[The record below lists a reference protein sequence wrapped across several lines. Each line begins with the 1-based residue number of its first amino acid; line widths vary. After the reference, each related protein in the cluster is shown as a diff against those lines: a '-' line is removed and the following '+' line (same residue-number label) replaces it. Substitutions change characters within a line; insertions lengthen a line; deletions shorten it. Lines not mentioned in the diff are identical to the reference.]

1 MLSGHT
7 VHIQTTQEQSSIT
20 TTLTL
25 LLLQWPDYCKMLQ
38 KGNLGR
44 QQKTTRV
51 FWKNWRCFHVQYQ
64 AESENPG
71 WSKHIHHPT
80 SDGYLT
86 TRSTTSFCCRM
97 ELVTKPHHK
106 QIQRVPYGD
115 GSEHRQYFR
124 LWSCSLLA
132 NGTECTLRDTAARLL
147 SPPHLEDWCS

>member
-7 VHIQTTQEQSSIT
+7 VHIQTTQEESSIT

-38 KGNLGR
+38 KSNLGR

-51 FWKNWRCFHVQYQ
+51 FWKNWRCSHVQCQ
-64 AESENPG
+64 AESENPV

-80 SDGYLT
+80 SDGHLT
-86 TRSTTSFCCRM
+86 TRRTTSFCCRM

-106 QIQRVPYGD
+106 QTQRVPYGD

-132 NGTECTLRDTAARLL
+132 NGTECTLGDTAARPL